1 MNIKDTIDKIKE
13 IITMLP
19 SIIETSTAIFL
30 TPGDKQAFQEAIS
43 ILKAYEEAGN
53 LLLEKMVYDT
63 LRGGVENIENGAF
76 NKAIDLCTPILTKA
90 IKERDEAKDRL
101 LEGGKIF
108 QDTFEKQLKAEVSY
122 KNLLDKITVERVGN
136 RITSMLK
143 SHAEDGDINLMNSNL
158 DWEALGKWYAQA
170 IVSDI
175 KGGE

>member
-43 ILKAYEEAGN
+43 ILKAYEEASTMLPEFPTPLIEYVG
-53 LLLEKMVYDT
+53 EKPECIKIAEA
-63 LRGGVENIENGAF
+63 R
-76 NKAIDLCTPILTKA
+76 NKGIQVCIPILAKA
-90 IKERDEAKDRL
+90 IKERDELKD
-101 LEGGKIF
+101 K
-108 QDTFEKQLKAEVSY
+108 
-122 KNLLDKITVERVGN
+122 LDKITVERVEEIADYFKDNKSPYGIN
-136 RITSMLK
+136 WCERENKPSEPNSIGMCDECGGKVRLK
-143 SHAEDGDINLMNSNL
+143 TLSE
-158 DWEALGKWYAQA
+158 A